1 MRPLIKTLALS
12 LPFFLAFQDEQRT
25 AILIGLIYFVVYL
38 LTSFSARNAG
48 RFANLFNSLHMPLN
62 LTLLIG
68 LGVGLLSG
76 LLFKFD
82 MLLMSVV
89 FFVVIYIIEN
99 LRKPV
104 GVSYLSESID
114 KDVLATVLSAESQA
128 HTLVAAILAPLI
140 GYFAD
145 LFGVGIGIFSAAA
158 LLIILMP
165 LYWLRK

>member
-1 MRPLIKTLALS
+1 
-12 LPFFLAFQDEQRT
+12 
-25 AILIGLIYFVVYL
+25 
-38 LTSFSARNAG
+38 
-48 RFANLFNSLHMPLN
+48 MPLN